1 MRILS
6 IDPGETSAFVIGH
19 IRPTMAGLD
28 SLCVTSWGAWSG
40 MEELAHLVEANLFKG
55 LDAIVIE
62 DYRVYSS
69 KAQQHIGSQ
78 VYTAKEIGRI
88 EWLAFKSGTFMNYQM
103 AAQAKGRWPNSRIK
117 QYPVLKRFLAHP
129 GLKGQ
134 RGARKHILDAYRHLL
149 TYLEVTEGYEFNDVV
164 EWTYNA

>member
-6 IDPGETSAFVIGH
+6 IDPGETSAFVIGQ
-19 IRPTMAGLD
+19 IRPALGSVH

-40 MEELAHLVEANLFKG
+40 LEELALLAENKLFKG

-62 DYRVYSS
+62 NYRIYPH

-78 VYTAKEIGRI
+78 VYTAKVIGRI
-88 EWLAFKSGTFMNYQM
+88 EWFAFKSATFIHYQM
-103 AAQAKGRWPNSRIK
+103 ASQAKGRWPNSRMK
-117 QYPVLKRFLAHP
+117 QYPVVKRFLAHP

-134 RGARKHILDAYRHLL
+134 KEARKHILDAYRHLL
-149 TYLEVTEGYEFNDVV
+149 THLEVTEKLDFDDVV
-164 EWTYNA
+164 EWTYNV